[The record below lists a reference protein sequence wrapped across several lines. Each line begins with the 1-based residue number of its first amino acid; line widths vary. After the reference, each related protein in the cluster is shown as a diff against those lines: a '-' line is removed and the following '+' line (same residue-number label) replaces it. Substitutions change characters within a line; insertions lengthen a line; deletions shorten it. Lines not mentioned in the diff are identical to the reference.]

1 MTTTTAITYLRDGA
15 AAISLDAISLTERV
29 LAYPGFTS
37 HSGSVDNRHHYGEGG
52 LLRHTAEVAQ
62 LCMANATLG
71 ADWGHRVDMRVLW
84 LAAVAHDA
92 GKLFDYEPRQHVVAS
107 RGSDVEYGPTS
118 WHKTT
123 HHRLVHHVAR
133 SAILWSAAVAE
144 TGLCRDIEEQVLH
157 CILSHHGSPA
167 FGSPITPKTREAW
180 ILHLADMLS
189 ARMDDCD
196 RVDLR

>member
-1 MTTTTAITYLRDGA
+1 MTPTTAITYLRDGA
-15 AAISLDAISLTERV
+15 AALGLDVVSLTERV

-52 LLRHTAEVAQ
+52 LVRHTAEVAR
-62 LCMANATLG
+62 LCMVNAELG
-71 ADWGHRVDMRVLW
+71 REWGHTIDMRVLW
-84 LAAVAHDA
+84 MAAVQHDL
-92 GKLFDYEPRQHVVAS
+92 GKVHDYEPKRSHLFDSADRNPPETV
-107 RGSDVEYGPTS
+107 
-118 WHKTT
+118 WIKTT
-123 HHRLVHHVAR
+123 HHRLVHHVTR
-133 SAILWSAAVAE
+133 SSILWSAAVAE

-157 CILSHHGSPA
+157 CILSHHGSPT

-180 ILHLADMLS
+180 LLHLADMIS